1 MNNELAQI
9 VKKISGNFL
18 CVFEGQSSEYSCAEE
33 FAKSEFSK
41 NKIATSISTQDG
53 KIVIEL
59 GEWKTP
65 LAKLSNEDWEKDYE
79 KQFGT
84 EPSFS

>member
-1 MNNELAQI
+1 MW
-9 VKKISGNFL
+9 FL
-18 CVFEGQSSEYSCAEE
+18 EE
-33 FAKSEFSK
+33 SEFSK

-53 KIVIEL
+53 KIVIEM

-65 LAKLSNEDWEKDYE
+65 LAKLSNENWEKDYE

-84 EPSFS
+84 EPSLS

>member
-41 NKIATSISTQDG
+41 NKIAT
-53 KIVIEL
+53 
-59 GEWKTP
+59 
-65 LAKLSNEDWEKDYE
+65 
-79 KQFGT
+79 
-84 EPSFS
+84 

>member
-9 VKKISGNFL
+9 VKKISGDFL
-18 CVFEGQSSEYSCAEE
+18 CVFEGQCVEFSCAEE
-33 FAKSEFSK
+33 FEKSEFSK
-41 NKIATSISTQDG
+41 NKIATSIRTQDG
-53 KIVIEL
+53 KIVIEM

-65 LAKLSNEDWEKDYE
+65 LAKLSNEDWEKEHE
-79 KQFGT
+79 KQFGI

>member
-1 MNNELAQI
+1 MNNGLAQI
-9 VKKISGNFL
+9 VKKISVNFL
-18 CVFEGQSSEYSCAEE
+18 CTFEGQSSEFSCAEE
-33 FAKSEFSK
+33 FEKSEFSK
-41 NKIATSISTQDG
+41 NKIATPISTQDG

-79 KQFGT
+79 KQFGI

>member
-1 MNNELAQI
+1 M
-9 VKKISGNFL
+9 
-18 CVFEGQSSEYSCAEE
+18 EE
-33 FAKSEFSK
+33 SEFSK

-53 KIVIEL
+53 KIVIEM

-65 LAKLSNEDWEKDYE
+65 LAKLSNENWEKDYE

>member
-1 MNNELAQI
+1 MNNELARI
-9 VKKISGNFL
+9 VKKISGDFL
-18 CVFEGQSSEYSCAEE
+18 CVFEGQSSEFSCAEE
-33 FAKSEFSK
+33 FEKSEFSK

-65 LAKLSNEDWEKDYE
+65 LAKLSNEDWDKDYE